1 MAIGNMHKK
10 FGEDWVCS
18 SEGVIADR
26 QTHTHMCTHTHTHS
40 SQYSA
45 PLQGRSKK
53 LLKYW

>member
-26 QTHTHMCTHTHTHS
+26 QTHTHVHTHTH
-40 SQYSA
+40 
-45 PLQGRSKK
+45 RHIHTHHNI
-53 LLKYW
+53 LLPYRGGVKNC